1 MMEII
6 ILFEFF
12 INKNDFYVNM
22 TDLNKQFTKSLTF
35 IEK

>member
-12 INKNDFYVNM
+12 INKNDFYVSM
-22 TDLNKQFTKSLTF
+22 TDLNKQFNKSLTF

>member
-12 INKNDFYVNM
+12 INKNDFYVSM
-22 TDLNKQFTKSLTF
+22 TDLNKQFTV
-35 IEK
+35 INIY